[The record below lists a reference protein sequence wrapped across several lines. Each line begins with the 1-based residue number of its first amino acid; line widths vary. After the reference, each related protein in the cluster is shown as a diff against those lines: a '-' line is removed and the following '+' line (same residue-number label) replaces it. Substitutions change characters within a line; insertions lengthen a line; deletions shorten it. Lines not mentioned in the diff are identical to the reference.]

1 MTKMTIGKGKLV
13 EKIKERKARIAVV
26 GLGHVGLPTAAIF
39 ADAGFDVI
47 GADVKQEIVKDISS
61 EKGLVREPG
70 LDELAKKAVR
80 NGKLKAT
87 TDTRL
92 TVRKADIAMICV
104 PTPLTGEK
112 KPDLAYLKKACEDVA
127 KELSRRKL
135 VVIQST
141 VPPGTIESLV
151 VRILEER
158 SGLKCG
164 RDFWLAYCPERIAP
178 GRAVREFAENAR
190 IIGGYDADSVDIATE
205 LFRAVT
211 KGEILVTD
219 FASAE
224 VAKLAENTFRFVN
237 IAFANELALICEQIG
252 VDVTEVVR
260 LANTHPRVNIHR
272 AGFGV
277 GGPCVPKDPYLLL
290 HSVVGTDFRSRVIE
304 PSGEVNE
311 FMPRHAVELVVK
323 GLKRVG
329 KDVKGSK
336 VAVLGVAYK
345 AEVDDVRNSPAEK
358 IVCELMSLG
367 AKVVVYDPYCEE
379 SFGAKR
385 AQDRWEAVKGV
396 DCLITVTAHKVFQ
409 RLSLQRIKVL
419 MNKRPVIVDGR
430 RIFEPLDAKKQ
441 GFTYYGIGYVA

>member
-1 MTKMTIGKGKLV
+1 MKMTIGKGKLV

-39 ADAGFDVI
+39 ADAGFDVM
-47 GADVKQEIVKDISS
+47 GADVKQEIVKAVSS
-61 EKGLVREPG
+61 EKSLVRELG
-70 LDELAKKAVR
+70 LDELVKKAVI

-87 TDTRL
+87 TDTQL

-104 PTPLTGEK
+104 PTPLTEDK
-112 KPDLAYLKKACEDVA
+112 KPNLAYLKKACEDVA
-127 KELSRRKL
+127 KGLSRRKL

-141 VPPGTIESLV
+141 VPPGTIKGLV
-151 VRILEER
+151 VRTLEEG

-164 RDFWLAYCPERIAP
+164 RGFWLAYCPERIAP
-178 GRAVREFAENAR
+178 GRAVREFVENAR
-190 IIGGYDADSVDIATE
+190 IVGGYDSESARTAAE
-205 LFRAVT
+205 LFKAVT

-219 FASAE
+219 CASAE

-252 VDVTEVVR
+252 VDVTEVVG

-277 GGPCVPKDPYLLL
+277 GGPCLPKDPYLLL
-290 HSVVGTDFRSRVIE
+290 HSVVGTDFGSRVIE
-304 PSGEVNE
+304 PCGELNA

-345 AEVDDVRNSPAEK
+345 AEVDDVRNSPAEG
-358 IVCELMSLG
+358 IVRELMGLG

-379 SFGAKR
+379 SFGADKAR
-385 AQDRWEAVKGV
+385 DVMAAIDGT
-396 DCLITVTAHKVFQ
+396 DCLVIATDHKVFED
-409 RLSLQRIKVL
+409 LDLQKIKSL
-419 MNKRPVIVDGR
+419 MNEKPIIIDGKRIVDPVKA
-430 RIFEPLDAKKQ
+430 EKQ
-441 GFTYYGIGYVA
+441 GFAYYGTGYNV